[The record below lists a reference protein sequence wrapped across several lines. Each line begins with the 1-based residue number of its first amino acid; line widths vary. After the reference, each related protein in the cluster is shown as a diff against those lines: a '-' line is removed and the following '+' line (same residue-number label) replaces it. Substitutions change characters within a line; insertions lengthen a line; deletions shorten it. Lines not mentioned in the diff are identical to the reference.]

1 MEQQDQEKKNVP
13 VCQKRGEIAPRAGAL
28 PPSRDT
34 ISDLIC
40 RELIREA
47 KKMLEVSYTPYSGFK
62 VGAALLARS
71 KKIYTGCNVENA
83 AYSPTVCAERTAFVK
98 AVSEGEREFTAIAII
113 GGKDGVPSSYLSPC
127 GVCRQVMAEFCNP
140 QDFYIIL
147 ARSEED
153 YWLYSLEELFPMSFS
168 PDDLK

>member
-1 MEQQDQEKKNVP
+1 MEHQEQDKNVP
-13 VCQKRGEIAPRAGAL
+13 ICQARGEVAPLEGAL
-28 PPSRDT
+28 PPSRDR

-47 KKMLEVSYTPYSGFK
+47 KSMLEVAYAPYSGFQ

-71 KKIYTGCNVENA
+71 KKIYKGCNIENA
-83 AYSPTVCAERTAFVK
+83 AYSPSICAERTAFAK

-113 GGKDGVPSSYLSPC
+113 GGKDGTPKDYLSPC
-127 GVCRQVMAEFCNP
+127 GVCRQTMAEFCNP
-140 QDFYIIL
+140 QEFYIIL

-153 YWLYSLEELFPMSFS
+153 YWLYTLEELLPMSFS
-168 PDDLK
+168 PKNLK

>member
-1 MEQQDQEKKNVP
+1 MGQQEQEKKNVP
-13 VCQKRGEIAPRAGAL
+13 ICQERGEIAPFAGAL

-40 RELIREA
+40 RELIQEA
-47 KKMLEVSYTPYSGFK
+47 KKMLELSYSPYSGFK
-62 VGAALLARS
+62 VGAALLTRS
-71 KKIYTGCNVENA
+71 KKIYTGCNIENA
-83 AYSPTVCAERTAFVK
+83 GYSPSICAERTAFAK

-113 GGKDGVPSSYLSPC
+113 GGKNGIPVDYVSPC
-127 GVCRQVMAEFCNP
+127 GVCRQVMAEFCSP

-153 YWLYSLEELFPMSFS
+153 YWLYNLEALFPMSFS
-168 PDDLK
+168 PKNLK